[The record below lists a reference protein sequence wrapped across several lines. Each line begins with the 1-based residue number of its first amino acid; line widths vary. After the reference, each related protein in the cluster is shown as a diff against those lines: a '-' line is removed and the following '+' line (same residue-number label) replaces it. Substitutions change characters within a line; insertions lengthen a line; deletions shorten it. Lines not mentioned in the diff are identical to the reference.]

1 LHWVFL
7 IDLIQKLVSHNSSA
21 YAYFWRMKITNT
33 FALIIISISIV
44 IYSCAPTNAFKKDKS
59 AFDASAVITKYKA
72 IGDLNDSYFTIRENN
87 FFEFYMQLF
96 DSVKNTVYPGKY
108 TKNGDTLFLN
118 FYNKGA
124 EVFLGSKAL
133 INNNKKEIIFF
144 DKLLGVKRKLI
155 F

>member
-1 LHWVFL
+1 
-7 IDLIQKLVSHNSSA
+7 
-21 YAYFWRMKITNT
+21 MKILFTLVT
-33 FALIIISISIV
+33 AMLII
-44 IYSCAPTNAFKKDKS
+44 SCANNAFKKDKT
-59 AFDASAVITKYKA
+59 AFDAAAIITKYKA
-72 IGDLNDSYFTIRENN
+72 IGDLNDSYFTIKENN

-96 DSVKNTVYPGKY
+96 DSIKNTSYPGRY

-133 INNNKKEIIFF
+133 INNNKKEIVFF
-144 DKLLGVKRKLI
+144 DKFLGVKKKLL

>member
-1 LHWVFL
+1 
-7 IDLIQKLVSHNSSA
+7 
-21 YAYFWRMKITNT
+21 MKTTCT
-33 FALIIISISIV
+33 FTLFILAISIIISCS
-44 IYSCAPTNAFKKDKS
+44 PTNAFKKDKP

-72 IGDLNDSYFTIRENN
+72 IGDLNDSYFTIRQNN

-96 DSVKNTVYPGKY
+96 DSVKNTAYPGKY
-108 TKNGDTLFLN
+108 TKSGDTLFLN

-144 DKLLGVKRKLI
+144 DKFLGVKRKLI
-155 F
+155 FN

>member
-1 LHWVFL
+1 
-7 IDLIQKLVSHNSSA
+7 
-21 YAYFWRMKITNT
+21 MKILFTLVT
-33 FALIIISISIV
+33 AMLII
-44 IYSCAPTNAFKKDKS
+44 SCANNAFKKDKT
-59 AFDASAVITKYKA
+59 AFDASAIITKYKA
-72 IGDLNDSYFTIRENN
+72 IGDLNDSYFTIKENN

-96 DSVKNTVYPGKY
+96 DSIKNTSYPGRY

-133 INNNKKEIIFF
+133 INNNKKEIVFF
-144 DKLLGVKRKLI
+144 DKFLGVKKKLL

>member
-1 LHWVFL
+1 
-7 IDLIQKLVSHNSSA
+7 
-21 YAYFWRMKITNT
+21 MKTTNT
-33 FALIIISISIV
+33 FALIILAISIV
-44 IYSCAPTNAFKKDKS
+44 IYSCSATNAFKKDKT

-96 DSVKNTVYPGKY
+96 DSVKNTAYPGKY
-108 TKNGDTLFLN
+108 TKSGDTLFLN

-133 INNNKKEIIFF
+133 INNDKKEIIFF

-155 F
+155 FN

>member
-1 LHWVFL
+1 
-7 IDLIQKLVSHNSSA
+7 
-21 YAYFWRMKITNT
+21 MKIKNK
-33 FALIIISISIV
+33 FILIIIAISV
-44 IYSCAPTNAFKKDKS
+44 ITYSCSTTNAFKKDKS
-59 AFDASAVITKYKA
+59 AFDASPVISTYKA
-72 IGDLNDSYFTIRENN
+72 IGDLNDSYFTIRQNN

-96 DSVKNTVYPGKY
+96 DSVKNTSYPGKY

-133 INNNKKEIIFF
+133 INTDKKEIIFF

-155 F
+155 FN

>member
-1 LHWVFL
+1 MKMKRIYFL
-7 IDLIQKLVSHNSSA
+7 IVIA
-21 YAYFWRMKITNT
+21 AM
-33 FALIIISISIV
+33 II
-44 IYSCAPTNAFKKDKS
+44 IYSCSPTNAFKKDKT
-59 AFDASAVITKYKA
+59 AFDASSVITKYKA

-96 DSVKNTVYPGKY
+96 DSVKNTAYPGKY
-108 TKNGDTLFLN
+108 TKSGDTLFLN

-133 INNNKKEIIFF
+133 INNSKKEIIFF

-155 F
+155 FN